1 MRMLRLRSRQDFDY
15 SQIINKKEEVKMVEL
30 LIGKKGTGKTKT
42 LIEHVNNAAAV
53 AKGNVVFISK
63 DSSRSMYDIKSKV
76 RMVETKEF
84 SIDSYNE
91 FLGFICGIIS
101 RDFDI
106 TNIFIDGIFK
116 IVGTDS
122 LDGFETFL
130 EKLEEL
136 SQKLNISFN
145 ISVSIDAET
154 APDYIKKLA

>member
-1 MRMLRLRSRQDFDY
+1 
-15 SQIINKKEEVKMVEL
+15 MVEL
-30 LIGKKGTGKTKT
+30 LIGKKGTGKTKA
-42 LIEHVNNAAAV
+42 LIENVNNASSV

-76 RMVETKEF
+76 RMVDTKEF
-84 SIDSYNE
+84 TMATYNE

-116 IVGTDS
+116 IVGSDN
-122 LDGFETFL
+122 LDGFEEFL
-130 EKLEEL
+130 EDL
-136 SQKLNISFN
+136 QKVSRKFAIEFV

-154 APDYIKKLA
+154 APEYIKKLA

>member
-1 MRMLRLRSRQDFDY
+1 MRTLRLRSRQDFDY

-154 APDYIKKLA
+154 APDYIKN